1 MVLENLKLLWASP
14 QDKVSK
20 EAMGAQGTEK
30 EINEE
35 KRKDVRMRKDL
46 EKLLDGEASEESMIY
61 ASSFAF
67 ASAKR
72 MLDKFWDLKI
82 VVKVWRGH
90 HE

>member
-1 MVLENLKLLWASP
+1 
-14 QDKVSK
+14 
-20 EAMGAQGTEK
+20 MGPQGTEK

-35 KRKDVRMRKDL
+35 KGKEVRMRKDL
-46 EKLLDGEASEESMIY
+46 ETVLDGGASKESMID

-72 MLDKFWDLKI
+72 MLDKFWDLKML
-82 VVKVWRGH
+82 VKVWSGH

>member
-14 QDKVSK
+14 QDEVLK
-20 EAMGAQGTEK
+20 EDMGVQGTQK

-35 KRKDVRMRKDL
+35 KRKDVRRKDL
-46 EKLLDGEASEESMIY
+46 EKLLDGGASEESMIY

-72 MLDKFWDLKI
+72 MLDKFWDLKML
-82 VVKVWRGH
+82 VKVWSGH

>member
-1 MVLENLKLLWASP
+1 
-14 QDKVSK
+14 
-20 EAMGAQGTEK
+20 MGVQGTQK

-35 KRKDVRMRKDL
+35 KRKDVRRKDL
-46 EKLLDGEASEESMIY
+46 EKLLDGGASEESMIY

-72 MLDKFWDLKI
+72 MLDKFWDLKML
-82 VVKVWRGH
+82 VKVWSGH

>member
-14 QDKVSK
+14 QDKILK
-20 EAMGAQGTEK
+20 EDMGVQGTEK

-35 KRKDVRMRKDL
+35 KRKDVRRKDL
-46 EKLLDGEASEESMIY
+46 EKLLDGGASEESMIY

-72 MLDKFWDLKI
+72 MLDKFWDLKML
-82 VVKVWRGH
+82 VKVWSGH